1 MTQRQDS
8 DAGTP
13 TAEPASV
20 GLSGD
25 RGALSETDIG
35 LVRVLEDL
43 IDVLISKGVLQF
55 TELPAAAQAKL
66 LERRTARAGL
76 QDPLRLLDPDNDSL

>member
-1 MTQRQDS
+1 MSKPTEM
-8 DAGTP
+8 GPITP
-13 TAEPASV
+13 VQGSEGHDTRA
-20 GLSGD
+20 D
-25 RGALSETDIG
+25 QALSDTDLG

-76 QDPLRLLDPDNDSL
+76 QDPLRLLGPDNDSL

>member
-1 MTQRQDS
+1 MHKRQES
-8 DAGTP
+8 DAGRLS
-13 TAEPASV
+13 EPSSD
-20 GLSGD
+20 GPSGD
-25 RGALSETDIG
+25 REALSDTDLG

-43 IDVLISKGVLQF
+43 IDVLIRKGVLQF

-76 QDPLRLLDPDNDSL
+76 QDPLRLLGPDNDSL